1 MCEGGEGPQNGVWK
15 PPPQDCLA
23 LLSLSVPPYRLCVHQ
38 IPCLN
43 VDSPGPP
50 PANTPTPCG
59 PHPQATLVT
68 HDDAGHPASHTSFC
82 SFIFVVNLGVAD
94 GGWGRGPSWVGAGG
108 GVIAL
113 SSLSPG
119 GLSGGVGGRASALG
133 PARGRQG
140 RTNTQVTAQGQ
151 VGRGE
156 AGRHIALQER
166 GVRWGPRHSNW
177 SLGRRLEVIVS
188 PSLAREGR

>member
-1 MCEGGEGPQNGVWK
+1 MRAGKGPRMASGNRPPKTVWHCFLCLSHRITSAFIRFRVLMLI
-15 PPPQDCLA
+15 PQG
-23 LLSLSVPPYRLCVHQ
+23 R
-38 IPCLN
+38 
-43 VDSPGPP
+43 P
-50 PANTPTPCG
+50 PANTHTPCG
-59 PHPQATLVT
+59 PHPQAALVT

-133 PARGRQG
+133 PALGRQG

-166 GVRWGPRHSNW
+166 GVRWGPPHSNW

-188 PSLAREGR
+188 PSLAGEGR